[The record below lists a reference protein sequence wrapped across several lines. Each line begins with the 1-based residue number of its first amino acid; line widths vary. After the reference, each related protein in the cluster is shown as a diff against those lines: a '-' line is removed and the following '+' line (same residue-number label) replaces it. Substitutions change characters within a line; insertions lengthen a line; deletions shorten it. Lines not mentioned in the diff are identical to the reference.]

1 MIRILSRHSLTK
13 YSPEDALEGLLF
25 LVNKPLDWTSFD
37 AVNKTR
43 YLLKRRLHVNKL
55 KVGHAGTLDPQATG
69 LLILCAGPYTKMID
83 DYQGMDKRY
92 SGTITIGGTTA
103 SYDRETPVENEL
115 PWEHLD
121 TPAFEEARDLFVGEI
136 EQIPPMYSAIKV
148 DGVRAYRLA
157 RKGDE
162 STVLKSRSVIIRDF
176 NIQLDQLPEIPF
188 SVKCTKGTYIR
199 SLAHDFGKALGVG
212 GWLSSLHRDAIGT
225 FECRDAISIEELME
239 WAKPID

>member
-1 MIRILSRHSLTK
+1 MIRILSRDTLTR
-13 YSPEDALEGLLF
+13 YSPEDALEGLLL
-25 LVNKPLDWTSFD
+25 LVNKPLEWTSFD

-92 SGTITIGGTTA
+92 SGIITIGGTTA
-103 SYDRETPVENEL
+103 SYDRETPVENLKSWDHINPES
-115 PWEHLD
+115 
-121 TPAFEEARDLFVGEI
+121 FEEARKHFLGSI
-136 EQIPPMYSAIKV
+136 EQVPPLFSAIKV

-162 STVLKSRSVIIRDF
+162 ETVLKSRNVTLREFEI
-176 NIQLDQLPEIPF
+176 NLNQLPEIPF
-188 SVKCTKGTYIR
+188 SVTCSKGTYIR
-199 SLAHDFGKALGVG
+199 SLAHDYGQALGVG
-212 GWLSSLHRDAIGT
+212 GWLSALHRDAVGT
-225 FECRDAISIEELME
+225 FECRDAISIDDLMA

>member
-1 MIRILSRHSLTK
+1 MIRILSKETLYK

-43 YLLKRRLHVNKL
+43 YLLKKRLHVNKL

-103 SYDRETPVENEL
+103 SYDRETLVENIQ
-115 PWEHLD
+115 PWDHLR
-121 TPAFEEARDLFVGEI
+121 TESYLEAQHLFLGEI
-136 EQIPPMYSAIKV
+136 DQVPPLFSAIKV

-162 STVLKSRSVIIRDF
+162 ETVLKSRTVTIRNF
-176 NIQLDQLPEIPF
+176 EIQLEQLPEIPF
-188 SVKCTKGTYIR
+188 SVTCTKGTYIR

-212 GWLSSLHRDAIGT
+212 GWLSSLHRDAIGS
-225 FECRDAISIEELME
+225 FECRNAISIEELMA